1 MAEPDTVLITRLTAR
16 QQVEM
21 FYHRSGYRMQG
32 EPMAS
37 HSRKR
42 YRLLPT
48 NPNIPNCDPSLFLIH
63 YSRAAQ
69 RDIVPAASIPIPPQ
83 LQHQIQQRRIIQGQG
98 QLARKEFML
107 HDRSNWPTINAPQAV
122 ARSQGG
128 HRRGPSHGNEATLE
142 EEEDVSRGDVLDF
155 MSPRDISR
163 VRYEQHHEWMEE
175 ILESPYN
182 IFQIVPGDLGLGRKG
197 ELETLT
203 KDFFD
208 APVAVL
214 RETSGNSD
222 PPRVGRL
229 KNGKADDFNKR
240 ATQKIADMEAEIE
253 KLKRQH
259 QARVDRLKRTSVLN
273 TAEKKLRAA
282 SSVSERRVSNTNSAD
297 QQSGDALDE
306 IAQEVEGLLHK
317 KIEQVTNVTMVQRG
331 GLEDRAPPRSLSM
344 SSSNKPQ
351 MSPVKT
357 SASPSVL
364 QAQNQA
370 LNGLQSPAQPMQT
383 PPVGTET
390 NGADAMAVPN
400 ATGQGQP
407 DQPGV
412 DHQDTPGGG
421 GSGQELDL
429 ADNVDLDIDMD
440 GLDTGI
446 GNDDDDLVN
455 PDNDWVMDMDTEQVA
470 ESNEDQTAQQA
481 NQTPETTGL
490 QPEPSTESKGAEQ
503 IPTPSGQ
510 TPNMGTP
517 ADQGQSEQQ
526 LEGDEF
532 GEAFGDADTAGDA
545 LASYGDGNDEDLN
558 LDDSAFG
565 DAFHQDQDDLS

>member
-1 MAEPDTVLITRLTAR
+1 
-16 QQVEM
+16 M
-21 FYHRSGYRMQG
+21 FYHRAGYRMQG
-32 EPMAS
+32 EQMAS

-69 RDIVPAASIPIPPQ
+69 RDVVPAASIPISPQ
-83 LQHQIQQRRIIQGQG
+83 LQHQIQQRRIIQAQG

-122 ARSQGG
+122 ARGQGG

-182 IFQIVPGDLGLGRKG
+182 IFQIIPGDLGLGRKG
-197 ELETLT
+197 EIETLT

-208 APVAVL
+208 APTTVL
-214 RETSGNSD
+214 RETSANSD

-229 KNGKADDFNKR
+229 ENGKAADFTKR

-259 QARVDRLKRTSVLN
+259 QARIDRLKRTSVLN
-273 TAEKKLRAA
+273 AAEKRLRAA
-282 SSVSERRVSNTNSAD
+282 SSLSERSTSNATVAD
-297 QQSGDALDE
+297 QQSGDVLDD
-306 IAQEVEGLLHK
+306 IAEEVQSSMRK
-317 KIEQVTNVTMVQRG
+317 KIEQVSNVTIVERG

-351 MSPVKT
+351 MSPVK
-357 SASPSVL
+357 SSMSPSVQQTHNSMPDGQQTSTQSTDQL
-364 QAQNQA
+364 STDAKPNGNVSAGAPSATAQTQSGQTSEAQQITA
-370 LNGLQSPAQPMQT
+370 LAEDN
-383 PPVGTET
+383 
-390 NGADAMAVPN
+390 
-400 ATGQGQP
+400 
-407 DQPGV
+407 
-412 DHQDTPGGG
+412 
-421 GSGQELDL
+421 GQELDL
-429 ADNVDLDIDMD
+429 AENDLDIDMD
-440 GLDTGI
+440 GLDNGM
-446 GNDDDDLVN
+446 GDGDDLVN
-455 PDNDWVMDMDTEQVA
+455 PENDWVMDMDTDQIG
-470 ESNEDQTAQQA
+470 ESNEDQPAQQ
-481 NQTPETTGL
+481 TPNTTAV
-490 QPEPSTESKGAEQ
+490 QPDASVEPKSAPQ

-510 TPNMGTP
+510 TPNTGTP
-517 ADQGQSEQQ
+517 ADQGQSDQN

-545 LASYGDGNDEDLN
+545 LAGYSDGNDDDLN

-565 DAFHQDQDDLS
+565 DAFHQDELS